1 MPMGVKRVRKKTKIF
16 CSGAIQFDDQ
26 SYMRK
31 VKKKSEVFVMPARNV
46 IKVIR
51 KLMIDSIIIY

>member
-1 MPMGVKRVRKKTKIF
+1 MPMGVKRVRKKNKIF

-31 VKKKSEVFVMPARNV
+31 VKKSEVFVMPARNV